1 MVTFSSVWGT
11 IAGMGMA
18 ALKSFLRTVLLL
30 FCEGVILGIVTYYW
44 LMDGFHFEL
53 SKWGIFSAILAVAML
68 LECILVGLALA
79 GKRAVAMALIH
90 ALRVHRLGQATVRLV
105 FQQLLGV
112 TAEQPLGERGGMV
125 AQTAERVPLAQ
136 VERRLNDAIR
146 DVLRAEAAGG
156 GVKMWVRRQL
166 QRRMLGI
173 VQKFTL
179 ARFREADA
187 QHGGVDLVAVQAELE
202 SSIDDRLIGKL
213 KWGVDLWTAAALVLL
228 PLQACFG
235 NYLLVNF
242 VR

>member
-18 ALKSFLRTVLLL
+18 ALKSFLRTLLLL
-30 FCEGVILGIVTYYW
+30 FCEGVILGIVTHFW
-44 LMDGFHFEL
+44 LMGGFRFEL
-53 SKWGIFSAILAVAML
+53 SKWGILSAILAVAML
-68 LECILVGLALA
+68 LECILVGFALA

-90 ALRVHRLGQATVRLV
+90 ALGVHRLGQATVRLV
-105 FQQLLGV
+105 FQRLLGV
-112 TAEQPLGERGGMV
+112 TPEQPLGERGGMV
-125 AQTAERVPLAQ
+125 AQTAERIPLAH
-136 VERRLNDAIR
+136 VERRLSDAIR
-146 DVLRAEAAGG
+146 DLLRAEAAGG
-156 GVKMWVRRQL
+156 GVRMWVRRQL

-173 VQKFTL
+173 VEKYTL

-187 QHGGVDLVAVQAELE
+187 QYGGVDLVAVQTELE
-202 SSIDDRLIGKL
+202 SSIDDRLIRKL

-228 PLQACFG
+228 PLQACAG